1 MLKKG
6 TVIEVRG
13 FGIDNK
19 KVTCQ
24 SYTIFDGDVDLE
36 MCMTVCQLV
45 REHAKLFSDWV
56 QVTLN
61 NCFF

>member
-1 MLKKG
+1 LLKKG

-24 SYTIFDGDVDLE
+24 NYTIFDGDVDLE
-36 MCMTVCQLV
+36 MCLAVCQLV
-45 REHAKLFSDWV
+45 QEHAKLFSD
-56 QVTLN
+56 
-61 NCFF
+61 